1 MPQADPN
8 RSFEAASRHLFRHIN
23 DVDALRSNP
32 LVSAFFLLFKGK
44 RDDNAILLELHSKI
58 LSLARNAVRE
68 EPFKGTEARAR
79 REEQIVAALCGGES
93 WQGTATRL
101 GLSERQYYRERRAIC
116 ETVSRRLVREPGAV
130 SASLEPNGA
139 LRFLLARSDA
149 LIDQGF
155 PLKAAC
161 VLEDASAS
169 LPEGSAKC
177 AVHSALARALLSS
190 DLPHRASERL
200 NECIAK
206 AAALQDVNEL
216 SDWVQD
222 HITYT
227 KALIAREKG
236 DHVAATSGLE
246 KLAKRCIADQRAD
259 EEAVAVVLDCGV
271 WYGVNGAFDKAR
283 VMLNQARQLNR
294 KLPHTVPRLEINLM
308 LLAARC
314 AGDPNSEFSL
324 QCKWLSEAKA
334 YSLAIGS
341 AQGAIDAI
349 DGLLDYSRNND
360 EIYSLSEEGLRI
372 AKATE
377 SVLLLQ
383 IVSNQIIQGMLHT
396 PRWRAVDPLIFEIE
410 TFLEPAS
417 FQWAMLRRLQ
427 GIFFR
432 RAGQLKAA
440 IIALKD
446 ALSFLQSADNQGLMA
461 LILHQLALSQNQSGE
476 VADSVDSIRRAVQLA
491 EGHSNASSLCAIY
504 ETAAR
509 LLKDRRFGRLAR
521 QARATLAIRNADA
534 SDSEKRCSAA
544 PQLRLTLDQWRL
556 APYVRN

>member
-1 MPQADPN
+1 MPQANPN

-32 LVSAFFLLFKGK
+32 LVNTFSLRFKGK

-58 LSLARNAVRE
+58 LTIARNAVRE
-68 EPFKGTEARAR
+68 EPFKGTKARAR
-79 REEQIVAALCGGES
+79 REEQIVAALCGGGP
-93 WQGTATRL
+93 WQRTANRL
-101 GLSERQYYRERRAIC
+101 GLSERQYYRERHAIC
-116 ETVSRRLVREPGAV
+116 EKVSRRLMKEPSAV
-130 SASLEPNGA
+130 SDSLELNGA

-161 VLEDASAS
+161 VLEDASAT

-190 DLPHRASERL
+190 DLPHRASEQL
-200 NECIAK
+200 NECIAT
-206 AAALQDVNEL
+206 AATLQDVNAL
-216 SDWVQD
+216 SDWVRD
-222 HITYT
+222 HVTYT

-236 DHVAATSGLE
+236 DHGAATSDLE
-246 KLAKRCIADQRAD
+246 KLAKRRIADQRAD
-259 EEAVAVVLDCGV
+259 EEAVATVSDCGV

-283 VMLNQARQLNR
+283 VMLNRARRLNR
-294 KLPHTVPRLEINLM
+294 KLPHTVH
-308 LLAARC
+308 
-314 AGDPNSEFSL
+314 
-324 QCKWLSEAKA
+324 
-334 YSLAIGS
+334 
-341 AQGAIDAI
+341 
-349 DGLLDYSRNND
+349 
-360 EIYSLSEEGLRI
+360 SLSEEGLRI

-383 IVSNQIIQGMLHT
+383 IISNQIIQGMLQT

-410 TFLEPAS
+410 RFVEPAT

-432 RAGQLKAA
+432 RAGQPEAA
-440 IIALKD
+440 IVALED
-446 ALSFLQSADNQGLMA
+446 ALSFLQIADNKGLMA

-509 LLKDRRFGRLAR
+509 LLKDRRFNRLAR
-521 QARATLAIRNADA
+521 QARATLAIRDADA
-534 SDSEKRCSAA
+534 SNSEKRCGSV
-544 PQLRLTLDQWRL
+544 PQLRLTLDQWRR
-556 APYVRN
+556 AESI

>member
-1 MPQADPN
+1 
-8 RSFEAASRHLFRHIN
+8 
-23 DVDALRSNP
+23 
-32 LVSAFFLLFKGK
+32 
-44 RDDNAILLELHSKI
+44 LLELHSKI
-58 LSLARNAVRE
+58 LTIARNAVRE
-68 EPFKGTEARAR
+68 EPFKGTKARAR
-79 REEQIVAALCGGES
+79 REEQIVAALCGGGP
-93 WQGTATRL
+93 WQRTANRL
-101 GLSERQYYRERRAIC
+101 GLSERQYYRERHAIC
-116 ETVSRRLVREPGAV
+116 EKVSRRLMKEPSAV
-130 SASLEPNGA
+130 SDSLELNGA

-161 VLEDASAS
+161 VLEDASAT

-190 DLPHRASERL
+190 DLPHRASEQL
-200 NECIAK
+200 NECIAT
-206 AAALQDVNEL
+206 AATLQDVNAL
-216 SDWVQD
+216 SDWVRD
-222 HITYT
+222 HVTYT

-236 DHVAATSGLE
+236 DHGAATSDLE
-246 KLAKRCIADQRAD
+246 KLAKRRIADQRAD
-259 EEAVAVVLDCGV
+259 EEAVATVSDCGV

-283 VMLNQARQLNR
+283 VMLNQARRLNR
-294 KLPHTVPRLEINLM
+294 KLPHTVPGVEINLM

-314 AGDPNSEFSL
+314 ADDPDSEFSL
-324 QCKWLSEAKA
+324 RCKWLSEAKA

-349 DGLLDYSRNND
+349 GGLLYYSRNND

-383 IVSNQIIQGMLHT
+383 IISNQIIQGMLQT

-410 TFLEPAS
+410 RFVEPAT

-432 RAGQLKAA
+432 RAGQPEAA
-440 IIALKD
+440 IVALED
-446 ALSFLQSADNQGLMA
+446 ALSFLQIADNKGLMA

-509 LLKDRRFGRLAR
+509 LLKDRRFNRLAR
-521 QARATLAIRNADA
+521 QARATLAIRDADA
-534 SDSEKRCSAA
+534 SNSEKRCGSV
-544 PQLRLTLDQWRL
+544 PQLRLTLDQWRR
-556 APYVRN
+556 AESI

>member
-1 MPQADPN
+1 MPQANPN
-8 RSFEAASRHLFRHIN
+8 RSFEAAARHLFRHIN
-23 DVDALRSNP
+23 DVGALRSNP

-58 LSLARNAVRE
+58 LSLARTAVRA
-68 EPFKGTEARAR
+68 EPFEGTKARAR
-79 REEQIVAALCGGES
+79 REEQIVAALCGGER
-93 WQGTATRL
+93 WQDTANRL

-116 ETVSRRLVREPGAV
+116 ERVSHRLVKEP
-130 SASLEPNGA
+130 SASTSLEPNGA

-177 AVHSALARALLSS
+177 AVHSALARALLSA
-190 DLPHRASERL
+190 DLPHRASEKL
-200 NECIAK
+200 NKCIAK
-206 AAALQDVNEL
+206 AAALQNVNEL

-222 HITYT
+222 HLTHT

-236 DHVAATSGLE
+236 DHRAATSDLE
-246 KLAKRCIADQRAD
+246 KLAKRRIADQRAD
-259 EEAVAVVLDCGV
+259 DEAVAVVLQCGEWCGV
-271 WYGVNGAFDKAR
+271 DGAFDKAR
-283 VMLNQARQLNR
+283 IMLDRARQLNR
-294 KLPHTVPRLEINLM
+294 KLPHTVPRVEINIM

-314 AGDPNSEFSL
+314 AGDPNSELSL
-324 QCKWLSEAKA
+324 QCKWLSDAKA

-349 DGLLDYSRNND
+349 DGLLHYSRNND

-372 AKATE
+372 AKSTE

-410 TFLEPAS
+410 KFVEPAS

-427 GIFFR
+427 GMFLR
-432 RAGQLKAA
+432 RSGQPEAA
-440 IIALKD
+440 IIALED
-446 ALSFLQSADNQGLMA
+446 ALSFLQTADNNGLMA
-461 LILHQLALSQNQSGE
+461 LILYELALLQHQYGE
-476 VADSVDSIRRAVQLA
+476 AADSVDSIRRAVELA
-491 EGHSNASSLCAIY
+491 EGHSNASSLCDIY

-509 LLKDRRFGRLAR
+509 LLNDRRFSRLAR
-521 QARATLAIRNADA
+521 QTRATLAIRSSDA
-534 SDSEKRCSAA
+534 SNSERRWSAV

-556 APYVRN
+556 APHVSD